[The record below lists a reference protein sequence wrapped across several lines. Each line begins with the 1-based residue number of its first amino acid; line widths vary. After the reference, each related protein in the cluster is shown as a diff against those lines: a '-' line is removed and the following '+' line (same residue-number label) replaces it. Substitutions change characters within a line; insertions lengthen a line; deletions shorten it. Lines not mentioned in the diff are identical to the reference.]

1 MSRLSLGEAIQQVV
15 NLVSVTGDPD
25 EVVSA
30 IVNAARQMMAADE
43 AYLLLREGG
52 NLVLRASD
60 GLPEDLLGRSL
71 FRIGEGIEG
80 WVADHGEAVALS
92 DAQRER
98 RFRDIPG
105 RRSQVHALAVVPMKL
120 RDDVVGI
127 LATSGIVPFPPAGS
141 RLTGLEILASIAAV
155 TLENERLLAQERRR
169 LHQAELLLELAT
181 VQHLELLPFLQR
193 VAHTVGAAL
202 DADDTILALRDE
214 RGREVTCTAGLS
226 GAAETSRR
234 RDAAARGVLDTTWAR
249 HVTSTGLPILRDDIA
264 LDRAI
269 RSDLAILGSRS
280 LVAVPL
286 QIKGNHRG
294 LLMASSAQ
302 PGKFG
307 SEDMAVISL
316 IASQAG
322 LSVERSELAR
332 QQVEVSRQ
340 QARQQASHEFLGL
353 VSHELKTPVAV
364 LKAYIELLARKA
376 EIDPSRASDQ
386 EVLGRMLEQADR
398 MLAMIEQ
405 ILDLQKL
412 EMGQLDLE
420 LSRFDL
426 AELAKRVA
434 ENLQLAAGSHHLAV
448 KVDGS
453 LPVLADKRR
462 IEEVLFNLAENAV
475 KYSPAGT
482 QVWVTVEKRTAPAP
496 GMEEAVVAVAD
507 QGIGIRKDDIP
518 RIFERFYQGKSGFH
532 HGHVGLGLGLY
543 IAKEIVERHGGRLWV
558 DSAEGKGS
566 TFTFTLPV
574 EGGEG

>member
-30 IVNAARQMMAADE
+30 IVTAARQMMAADE
-43 AYLLLREGG
+43 AYLLLREGSY
-52 NLVLRASD
+52 LVLRAAD
-60 GLPEDLLGRSL
+60 GLPDELLGRSL
-71 FRIGEGIEG
+71 FRVGEGIEG
-80 WVADHGEAVALS
+80 WVANHGEAVALG

-105 RRSQVHALAVVPMKL
+105 RRNQVHALAVVPMRL
-120 RDDVVGI
+120 RDDVVGV

-193 VAHTVGAAL
+193 VAYTTSAAL
-202 DADDTILALRDE
+202 EADDTILALRDE
-214 RGREVTCTAGLS
+214 RGREVTCTAGSS
-226 GAAETSRR
+226 GATEASRR
-234 RDAAARGVLDTTWAR
+234 RDAAALGMLDTGWARKVITSAQPLLCEDVVLDR
-249 HVTSTGLPILRDDIA
+249 IL
-264 LDRAI
+264 
-269 RSDLAILGSRS
+269 RSDLAALGSRS

-294 LLMASSAQ
+294 LLMAASAQ
-302 PGKFG
+302 PGRFS
-307 SEDMAVISL
+307 SEDVAVISL

-322 LSVERSELAR
+322 LSVERSDLAR
-332 QQVEVSRQ
+332 QQVEVSRA

-376 EIDPSRASDQ
+376 EIDPSRAADQ
-386 EVLGRMLEQADR
+386 DVLGRMLEQADR
-398 MLAMIEQ
+398 MLGMIEQ

-426 AELAKRVA
+426 IDLAKRVA
-434 ENLQLAAGSHHLAV
+434 ENIQLAATSHHLEV
-448 KVDGS
+448 KTNYDS
-453 LPVLADKRR
+453 LPVLADRR
-462 IEEVLFNLAENAV
+462 RVEEVLFNLAENAV
-475 KYSPAGT
+475 KYSPPDT
-482 QVWVTVEKRTAPAP
+482 QIRVTVEKRTDPAS
-496 GMEEAVVAVAD
+496 GAEEAVVAVTD
-507 QGIGIRKDDIP
+507 QGIGIREEDIP

-543 IAKEIVERHGGRLWV
+543 IAKEIVERHGGRLRV
-558 DSAEGKGS
+558 DSAEGSGS

-574 EGGEG
+574 EGVG